1 MTPARRRNLRR
12 LLKPRH
18 VAVIGGREA
27 ETVAGECARIGY
39 RGPVWPVNPRRGSI
53 GGHRCFRAVED
64 LPQAPDAAFV
74 AVPREAA
81 IDTVARLAAMGA
93 GGAVCHTAGFAETGP
108 EGAKLEAALVE
119 AAGDLALIGPNCY
132 GVINY
137 LDRAALWPFAH
148 GGSCPGYG
156 AAIVTQSGMLSSDL
170 TMSQRSVPFAFMA
183 SIGNQSV
190 VTLADCI
197 DIFQEFDGVRAI
209 GLHVEEIPDVA
220 RFSAAVRKAVAA
232 GVPVVALRTGV
243 SEIGARLVASHTG
256 ALSGADDLYQAL
268 FDRLGV
274 IRVST
279 PAELLETLKL
289 LCVAGVPGGDRV
301 AALTCSGGAAAMLAD
316 HAQGVGLRFPPPSE
330 RTAERLAQ
338 CLPHTATVSN
348 PLDYTT
354 PIWGMPERVRPV
366 FDAMLA
372 DPCDIALIVQ
382 DYPLEGLD
390 ESKDS
395 YLSDARSF
403 IAAARAAGVPA
414 AVCSTL
420 PENLDRTTRE
430 MLVAAGVA
438 PMQGIREALDAIAG
452 VVWHGR
458 RRRRMRGD
466 ARAAGAEAG
475 AGPSIGAGCAF
486 GTEAGPGDRIEAGPG
501 DRIEAEAGDRVEAG
515 VGDRVEAE
523 LGDRVEAGADDRI
536 EAEAGAV
543 AGAGVGA
550 RAGACAEADVGAGA
564 AARLAGTGPVTSV
577 DEHRAKR
584 WLHGVGIPIPAGC
597 LTRAREAPEAAASIG
612 FPVAVKLVNEH
623 LPHKTEAGA
632 VALGVSSPAEV
643 EAAVARIRAGV
654 RRFEADVSADRF
666 LVERMVGP
674 PVAELLVG
682 VRTDPRF
689 GLAMTLASG
698 GVLTEL
704 VADAVTI
711 LLPASRADLA
721 EALERLRMSRLLD
734 GFRGAAP
741 ANRAVIVDALSR
753 LASHLGR
760 EDNAVVEIEVNP
772 LFVLADRV
780 CAVDAMMRVRDSAM
794 GDTAR

>member
-1 MTPARRRNLRR
+1 MSPTRRRNLRR

-39 RGPVWPVNPRRGSI
+39 RGPVWPVNPRRESI

-81 IDTVARLAAMGA
+81 IDTVAQLAAMGA
-93 GGAVCHTAGFAETGP
+93 GGVVCHTAGFAETGA
-108 EGAKLEAALVE
+108 EGARLEAALVA

-148 GGSCPGYG
+148 GGACPGYG

-197 DIFQEFDGVRAI
+197 DILGEFDGVRAI
-209 GLHVEEIPDVA
+209 GLHVEEITDVA

-232 GVPVVALRTGV
+232 EVPVVALRTGV
-243 SEIGARLVASHTG
+243 SEIGARLTASHTG

-268 FDRLGV
+268 FDRLGIV
-274 IRVST
+274 RVST
-279 PAELLETLKL
+279 PAQLLETLKF
-289 LCVAGVPGGDRV
+289 LCVAGVPDGDRV

-316 HAQGVGLRFPPPSE
+316 YAQGAGLQFPPPSE

-354 PIWGMPERVRPV
+354 PIWGVPQRVQPV

-430 MLVAAGVA
+430 MLVAEGVA
-438 PMQGIREALDAIAG
+438 PMQGLREALDAVAG
-452 VVWHGR
+452 AVWHGR
-458 RRRRMRGD
+458 RRQRMRS
-466 ARAAGAEAG
+466 EAG
-475 AGPSIGAGCAF
+475 A
-486 GTEAGPGDRIEAGPG
+486 
-501 DRIEAEAGDRVEAG
+501 
-515 VGDRVEAE
+515 
-523 LGDRVEAGADDRI
+523 AD
-536 EAEAGAV
+536 AEAGAV
-543 AGAGVGA
+543 TVAPV
-550 RAGACAEADVGAGA
+550 
-564 AARLAGTGPVTSV
+564 AGTGPVTSV
-577 DEHRAKR
+577 DEHQAKR
-584 WLHGVGIPIPAGC
+584 WLHGIGIPIPAGC
-597 LTRAREAPEAAASIG
+597 VTGAREAPEAAARIG
-612 FPVAVKLVNEH
+612 FPVAVKLVSEH
-623 LPHKTEAGA
+623 LLHKTEAGA
-632 VALGVSSPAEV
+632 VALGISSPVEV

-654 RRFEADVSADRF
+654 RRFDADASADRF
-666 LVERMVGP
+666 LVERMAGP
-674 PVAELLVG
+674 PLAELLVG

-698 GVLTEL
+698 GVLAEL

-711 LLPASRADLA
+711 LLPASRVDLE
-721 EALERLRMSRLLD
+721 EALGRLRISRLLD

-741 ANRAVIVDALSR
+741 ANRAVIVDALTR
-753 LASHLGR
+753 LSSHLCR
-760 EDNAVVEIEVNP
+760 EDDVVEVEVNP
-772 LFVLADRV
+772 LFVLTDRV
-780 CAVDAMMRVRDSAM
+780 CAVDALMRVR
-794 GDTAR
+794 GV

>member
-1 MTPARRRNLRR
+1 MNPTRRRNLER

-39 RGPVWPVNPRRGSI
+39 RGPVWPVNPRRESI
-53 GGHRCFRAVED
+53 GGHRCLRTIES
-64 LPQAPDAAFV
+64 LPEAPDAAFV
-74 AVPREAA
+74 AVPREAT

-93 GGAVCHTAGFAETGP
+93 GGVVCHTAGFAETGG
-108 EGAKLEAALVE
+108 EGARLEADLVE

-132 GVINY
+132 GFINY

-190 VTLADCI
+190 VTLADCVEV
-197 DIFQEFDGVRAI
+197 FGGYRAVRAI
-209 GLHVEEIPDVA
+209 GLHIEEIPDVA
-220 RFSAAVRKAVAA
+220 EFSAAVRKAVGA

-243 SEIGARLVASHTG
+243 SEIGARLTASHTG
-256 ALSGADDLYQAL
+256 ALSGEDDLYQAL

-279 PAELLETLKL
+279 PAQLLETLKF
-289 LCVAGVPGGDRV
+289 LCVAGVPEGDRV
-301 AALTCSGGAAAMLAD
+301 AGLTCSGGAAAMLAD
-316 HAQGVGLRFPPPSE
+316 YAQVVGLRFPPPSG
-330 RTAERLAQ
+330 RATERLARR
-338 CLPHTATVSN
+338 LPHTATISN

-354 PIWGMPERVRPV
+354 PIWGVPERVRPV
-366 FDAMLA
+366 FEAVLEDPFDAA
-372 DPCDIALIVQ
+372 VIVQ

-395 YLSDARSF
+395 YLNDAREF
-403 IAAARAAGVPA
+403 VAATRAAGVPA

-420 PENLDRTTRE
+420 PENLDRATRE
-430 MLVAAGVA
+430 MLVAEGVA
-438 PMQGIREALDAIAG
+438 PMQGIRGALDAIAG
-452 VVWHGR
+452 AVWHGR
-458 RRRRMRGD
+458 WRQRIRGE
-466 ARAAGAEAG
+466 ARAAVEAG
-475 AGPSIGAGCAF
+475 AGI
-486 GTEAGPGDRIEAGPG
+486 
-501 DRIEAEAGDRVEAG
+501 
-515 VGDRVEAE
+515 
-523 LGDRVEAGADDRI
+523 
-536 EAEAGAV
+536 
-543 AGAGVGA
+543 
-550 RAGACAEADVGAGA
+550 GA
-564 AARLAGTGPVTSV
+564 AARPAGTGPVTSV

-584 WLHGVGIPIPAGC
+584 WLHGAGVPVPAGC
-597 LTRAREAPEAAASIG
+597 VTGALEAPEAAARIG
-612 FPVAVKLVNEH
+612 FPVAVKLVNER

-632 VALGVSSPAEV
+632 VALGISSPVEV

-654 RRFEADVSADRF
+654 RRFGAAAPADRF

-704 VADAVTI
+704 MADAVTI
-711 LLPASRADLA
+711 LLPASRVELE
-721 EALERLRMSRLLD
+721 EALGRLRMSRLLD

-753 LASHLGR
+753 LASRLRR
-760 EDNAVVEIEVNP
+760 EDNDVVEVEINP
-772 LFVLADRV
+772 LFVLTDRV
-780 CAVDAMMRVRDSAM
+780 CAVDALMRVR
-794 GDTAR
+794 GE